1 MLDTAQD
8 AFMATAYRMALIV
21 ALEEFFGCVQ
31 VFGTIWRSPNTTR
44 KSGQASAQAKRWPRW
59 CAIASSTKG
68 VL

>member
-31 VFGTIWRSPNTTR
+31 VFGTDLALAKYCQEERPSER
-44 KSGQASAQAKRWPRW
+44 AGQAVAEMVRNRKFN
-59 CAIASSTKG
+59 
-68 VL
+68 

>member
-8 AFMATAYRMALIV
+8 AFMATAYRTALIV

-44 KSGQASAQAKRWPRW
+44 KSGQASAQAKR
-59 CAIASSTKG
+59 
-68 VL
+68 